1 MRKYIGEI
9 GLLVTAII
17 WGTGFPVSAIAL
29 DYFSPYQILA
39 GRFIIGAVLLGVLFY
54 KKLLNL
60 SKSVLLKG
68 GLLGVFLYSAFAFQ
82 TVGLQF
88 TTPSNNAF
96 LTAVNVLIVPFI
108 AFVLYRRKVSAFE
121 LIGAVLAM
129 AGIALLSLNGSLS
142 VNPGD
147 VLSLLCAVFFAFH
160 IFYTGQFVRKEDAIT
175 LTLVQMTVAAVIA
188 CIVIGVKGEIALPI
202 TTTSATSLL
211 YLGVFSTTLA
221 FLLQTVA
228 QKHVSETKAAILL
241 SMESLWG
248 MIFSIIM
255 LSEIVTAQMLIGAAL
270 ILLAILLAETKPSF
284 LIKRKIRKSIL

>member
-39 GRFIIGAVLLGVLFY
+39 GRFVIGAVLLGVVFY

-121 LIGAVLAM
+121 LVGAVLAM
-129 AGIALLSLNGSLS
+129 AGITLLSLNGSLS

-188 CIVIGVKGEIALPI
+188 CVVIGVKGETVLPI
-202 TTTSATSLL
+202 TTTSVTSLL

-284 LIKRKIRKSIL
+284 LVKRKVRKSIL

>member
-39 GRFIIGAVLLGVLFY
+39 GRFIIGAVLLGIVFY
-54 KKLLNL
+54 KKMLNL
-60 SKSVLLKG
+60 SNSVLLKG

-121 LIGAVLAM
+121 LVGAVLAM

-147 VLSLLCAVFFAFH
+147 ILSLLCAVFFAFH

-188 CIVIGVKGEIALPI
+188 CIVIGVKGETALPI
-202 TTTSATSLL
+202 TATSTTSLL

-284 LIKRKIRKSIL
+284 LVKRKTRKSIL

>member
-9 GLLVTAII
+9 GLLITAII

-39 GRFIIGAVLLGVLFY
+39 GRFVIGAVLLGVVFH
-54 KKLLNL
+54 KKLLRI

-68 GLLGVFLYSAFAFQ
+68 GLLGLFLYGAFAFQ

-121 LIGAVLAM
+121 LVGAVIAM
-129 AGIALLSLNGSLS
+129 TGIALLSLNGTLS
-142 VNPGD
+142 INPGD

-175 LTLVQMTVAAVIA
+175 LTLIQMTVAAVIA
-188 CIVIGVKGEIALPI
+188 WVVVGVKGEASLPI

-248 MIFSIIM
+248 MIFSILM
-255 LSEIVTAQMLIGAAL
+255 LREIVTGQMIIGAAL
-270 ILLAILLAETKPSF
+270 ILLAIVLAETKPSF
-284 LIKRKIRKSIL
+284 LMKRKVRKSIP

>member
-9 GLLVTAII
+9 GLLVTAVI
-17 WGTGFPVSAIAL
+17 WGTGFPVSSIAL

-39 GRFIIGAVLLGVLFY
+39 GRFVIGAVLLGVLFY

-68 GLLGVFLYSAFAFQ
+68 GLLGVFLYGAFAFQ

-108 AFVLYRRKVSAFE
+108 AFVLYRRKVSPFE

-129 AGIALLSLNGSLS
+129 AGIALLSLNGTLS
-142 VNPGD
+142 INPGD
-147 VLSLLCAVFFAFH
+147 VLSLMCAVFFAFH
-160 IFYTGQFVRKEDAIT
+160 IFYTGQFVRNEDAIT

-188 CIVIGVKGEIALPI
+188 WIVIAVKGEAVLPI

-248 MIFSIIM
+248 MIFSILM
-255 LSEIVTAQMLIGAAL
+255 LREIVTGQMIIGAAL

-284 LIKRKIRKSIL
+284 LLKRKIRKSIL

>member
-39 GRFIIGAVLLGVLFY
+39 GRFLIGAVLLGVVFY
-54 KKLLNL
+54 KKMLNL

-121 LIGAVLAM
+121 LVGAVLAM
-129 AGIALLSLNGSLS
+129 AGIAFLSLNGSLS

-147 VLSLLCAVFFAFH
+147 VLSLLCAIFFAFH

-175 LTLVQMTVAAVIA
+175 LTLVQMAVAAVIA
-188 CIVIGVKGEIALPI
+188 CIVIGVKGETAIPI
-202 TTTSATSLL
+202 TPTSATSLL
-211 YLGVFSTTLA
+211 YLGLFSTTLA

-255 LSEIVTAQMLIGAAL
+255 LREIVTAQMLIGAAL
-270 ILLAILLAETKPSF
+270 ILLAIILAETKPSF
-284 LIKRKIRKSIL
+284 LVKRKVRKSIL

>member
-1 MRKYIGEI
+1 MRKYMGEI
-9 GLLVTAII
+9 GLLVTAVI

-39 GRFIIGAVLLGVLFY
+39 GRFIIGAVLLGVVFY
-54 KKLLNL
+54 KKLLKV
-60 SKSVLLKG
+60 SIAVILKG

-108 AFVLYRRKVSAFE
+108 AFVLYRRKVSPFE
-121 LIGAVLAM
+121 LVGAVLAM
-129 AGIALLSLNGSLS
+129 GGIALLSLNGSLS

-147 VLSLLCAVFFAFH
+147 VLSLLCAIFFAFH

-175 LTLVQMTVAAVIA
+175 LTIVQMAVAASIA
-188 CIVIGVKGEIALPI
+188 WIVVGIKGEASLPI

-211 YLGVFSTTLA
+211 YLGIFSTTLA

-255 LSEIVTAQMLIGAAL
+255 LREIVTGQMIIGAVL
-270 ILLAILLAETKPSF
+270 ILLAIVLAETKPSF
-284 LIKRKIRKSIL
+284 LLKRKIRKSIL

>member
-39 GRFIIGAVLLGVLFY
+39 GRFVIGAVLLGVVFY

-60 SKSVLLKG
+60 SKPVLLKG

-121 LIGAVLAM
+121 LVGAVLAM
-129 AGIALLSLNGSLS
+129 AGITLLSLNGSLS

-188 CIVIGVKGEIALPI
+188 CVVIGVKGETVLPI
-202 TTTSATSLL
+202 TTTSVTSLL

-284 LIKRKIRKSIL
+284 LVKRKVRKSIL

>member
-9 GLLVTAII
+9 GLLVTAVI

-39 GRFIIGAVLLGVLFY
+39 GRFIIGAVLLAVVFY

-121 LIGAVLAM
+121 LVGAILAM

-188 CIVIGVKGEIALPI
+188 CIVIGVKGETALPI

-284 LIKRKIRKSIL
+284 LVKRKVRKSIL

>member
-39 GRFIIGAVLLGVLFY
+39 GRFFIGAVLLGIVFY
-54 KKLLNL
+54 KRLLNL

-68 GLLGVFLYSAFAFQ
+68 GLLGVFLFGAFTFQ

-108 AFVLYRRKVSAFE
+108 AFVLYRRKVSPFE
-121 LIGAVLAM
+121 LVGAVLAM
-129 AGIALLSLNGSLS
+129 AGIALLSLNGTLS

-147 VLSLLCAVFFAFH
+147 VLSLMCAVFFAFH

-188 CIVIGVKGEIALPI
+188 WIVIGLRGEATLPI
-202 TTTSATSLL
+202 TTASATSIL

-255 LSEIVTAQMLIGAAL
+255 LREIVTVQMIIGAAL

-284 LIKRKIRKSIL
+284 LVKRKIRKSIL

>member
-39 GRFIIGAVLLGVLFY
+39 GRFIIGAVLLGVVFY
-54 KKLLNL
+54 KKMLNL

-121 LIGAVLAM
+121 LVGAVLAM

-188 CIVIGVKGEIALPI
+188 WIVIGVKGETALPI
-202 TTTSATSLL
+202 TTTSATSLF

-270 ILLAILLAETKPSF
+270 ILLAIILAETKPSF
-284 LIKRKIRKSIL
+284 LVKRKIRKSIL

>member
-9 GLLVTAII
+9 GLLITAII

-39 GRFIIGAVLLGVLFY
+39 GRFLIGALLLSVVFY
-54 KKLLNL
+54 KKLRHL
-60 SKSVLLKG
+60 SKVVLIKG
-68 GLLGVFLYSAFAFQ
+68 GLLGVFLYSAFALQ
-82 TVGLQF
+82 TVGLQY

-108 AFVLYRRKVSAFE
+108 AFVLYKRKVSPFEVAGAF
-121 LIGAVLAM
+121 LAM
-129 AGIALLSLNGSLS
+129 VGIAFLSLNGSFS

-175 LTLVQMTVAAVIA
+175 LTLVQMTVAALIA
-188 CIVIGVKGEIALPI
+188 WGVVGVKGEAVLPI
-202 TTTSATSLL
+202 TTVSATSLL
-211 YLGVFSTTLA
+211 YLGIFSTTLA

-228 QKHVSETKAAILL
+228 QRHVTATKAAILL

-248 MIFSIIM
+248 MVFSIILLKEVVTSPM
-255 LSEIVTAQMLIGAAL
+255 IVGAIL
-270 ILLAILLAETKPSF
+270 ILTAIVLAETKLSF
-284 LIKRKIRKSIL
+284 LSKRRVRNYIP

>member
-39 GRFIIGAVLLGVLFY
+39 GRFVIGAILLGVIFY
-54 KKLLNL
+54 KKLLKL
-60 SKSVLLKG
+60 SAAVLLKG
-68 GLLGVFLYSAFAFQ
+68 GLLGVFLYGAFAFQ
-82 TVGLQF
+82 TVGLQY

-108 AFVLYRRKVSAFE
+108 AFVLYRRKVSLFE
-121 LIGAVLAM
+121 IAGAILAM
-129 AGIALLSLNGSLS
+129 TGIALLSLNGSLT

-160 IFYTGQFVRKEDAIT
+160 IFYTGQFVRKEDAIS

-188 CIVIGVKGEIALPI
+188 WIVIGVKGEASLPM
-202 TTTSATSLL
+202 TTASATSLL

-255 LSEIVTAQMLIGAAL
+255 LREIVTGQMLIGAGL
-270 ILLAILLAETKPSF
+270 ILVAIVLAETKPSF
-284 LIKRKIRKSIL
+284 LLKRPIRKSIL

>member
-39 GRFIIGAVLLGVLFY
+39 GRFIIGAVLLGVVFY
-54 KKLLNL
+54 KKMLNL

-121 LIGAVLAM
+121 LVGAVLAM

-188 CIVIGVKGEIALPI
+188 WIVIGVKGETALPI

-270 ILLAILLAETKPSF
+270 ILLAIILAETKPSF
-284 LIKRKIRKSIL
+284 LVKRKIRKSIL

>member
-1 MRKYIGEI
+1 MRKYMGEI

-17 WGTGFPVSAIAL
+17 WGTGFPVSAISL

-39 GRFIIGAVLLGVLFY
+39 GRFVIGAVLLGVVFY
-54 KKLLNL
+54 KKLLKL
-60 SKSVLLKG
+60 STAVLLKG
-68 GLLGVFLYSAFAFQ
+68 GLLGVFLYGAFAFQ
-82 TVGLQF
+82 TVGLQY

-108 AFVLYRRKVSAFE
+108 AFVLYRRRVSPFE
-121 LIGAVLAM
+121 IAGAILAM
-129 AGIALLSLNGSLS
+129 TGIALLSLNGSLT

-160 IFYTGQFVRKEDAIT
+160 IFYTGQFVRKEDAIS

-188 CIVIGVKGEIALPI
+188 WIVIGVKGEASLPI

-255 LSEIVTAQMLIGAAL
+255 LREIVTGQMIIGAAL

-284 LIKRKIRKSIL
+284 LMKRKIRKSIL

>member
-39 GRFIIGAVLLGVLFY
+39 GRFIIGAVLLGVVFY
-54 KKLLNL
+54 KKLFNI

-121 LIGAVLAM
+121 LVGAVLAM

-175 LTLVQMTVAAVIA
+175 LTLVQMTVAAIIA
-188 CIVIGVKGEIALPI
+188 WIVIGVKGETALPI

-270 ILLAILLAETKPSF
+270 ILLAIILAETKPSF
-284 LIKRKIRKSIL
+284 LVKRKIRKSIL

>member
-29 DYFSPYQILA
+29 DYFTPYQILA
-39 GRFIIGAVLLGVLFY
+39 GRFVMGAVLLGVVFY
-54 KKLLNL
+54 KKILNL
-60 SKSVLLKG
+60 SKTVLLKG
-68 GLLGVFLYSAFAFQ
+68 SLLGVFLYGAFAFQ

-108 AFVLYRRKVSAFE
+108 AFVLYRRKVSSFE
-121 LIGAVLAM
+121 LFGAFLAM
-129 AGIALLSLNGSLS
+129 AGIALLSLNGTLTI
-142 VNPGD
+142 NPGD
-147 VLSLLCAVFFAFH
+147 VLSLMCAVFFAFH
-160 IFYTGQFVRKEDAIT
+160 IFYTGQFVRKEDAVA

-188 CIVIGVKGEIALPI
+188 WIVIGVKGETALPI
-202 TTTSATSLL
+202 TTTSAASLL

-255 LSEIVTAQMLIGAAL
+255 LREIVTGQMIIGAAL

-284 LIKRKIRKSIL
+284 LMKRKARKSIL

>member
-39 GRFIIGAVLLGVLFY
+39 GRFVIGAILLGVIFY
-54 KKLLNL
+54 KKLLKL
-60 SKSVLLKG
+60 SAAVLLKG
-68 GLLGVFLYSAFAFQ
+68 GLLGVFLYGAFAFQ
-82 TVGLQF
+82 TVGLQY

-108 AFVLYRRKVSAFE
+108 AFVLYRRKVSLFE
-121 LIGAVLAM
+121 IAGAILAM
-129 AGIALLSLNGSLS
+129 TGIALLSLNGSLT

-160 IFYTGQFVRKEDAIT
+160 IFYTGQFVRKEDAIS
-175 LTLVQMTVAAVIA
+175 LTLVQMTVASVIA
-188 CIVIGVKGEIALPI
+188 WIVIGVKGEASLPM
-202 TTTSATSLL
+202 TTASATSLL

-255 LSEIVTAQMLIGAAL
+255 LREIVTGQMLIGAGL
-270 ILLAILLAETKPSF
+270 ILVAIVLAETKPSF
-284 LIKRKIRKSIL
+284 LLKRPIRKSIL

>member
-39 GRFIIGAVLLGVLFY
+39 GRFAIGAVLLGAVFY
-54 KKLLNL
+54 KKLFNL
-60 SKSVLLKG
+60 SKTVLWKG
-68 GLLGVFLYSAFAFQ
+68 SLLGVFLYGAFVFQ

-108 AFVLYRRKVSAFE
+108 AFVLYRRKVSSFE
-121 LIGAVLAM
+121 LIGAFLAM
-129 AGIALLSLNGSLS
+129 AGIALLSLNGTLT

-147 VLSLLCAVFFAFH
+147 MLSLLCAVLFAFH

-175 LTLVQMTVAAVIA
+175 LTLIQMTVAAVIA
-188 CIVIGVKGEIALPI
+188 WVVTGVKGEAALPM
-202 TTTSATSLL
+202 TATSATSLL

-228 QKHVSETKAAILL
+228 QKHVTETKAAILL

-255 LSEIVTAQMLIGAAL
+255 LREIVTGQMIFGATL

-284 LIKRKIRKSIL
+284 LLKRKIRKSIL